1 MSNVTYLIP
10 GDLVVN
16 NTNTR
21 NVITNKIIQL
31 EKNGKVL
38 FIFYDLK
45 SQTLP
50 NTITSNIFTNPA
62 YIIYGNTIQFNTM
75 QRPITNFP
83 TTYRIITYDTK
94 RNYGPSGEPYKT
106 VSSSNSITSISDCNN
121 TASCTGFHAVGGMSS
136 SYRFYNFNLD
146 NQVDED
152 GPDLGITYIKKVN
165 NIGAYAVKIFA
176 YITIPTSRQYR
187 FFVNSSD
194 KIKLFLNSFLILNS
208 IETKNLT
215 NTVFLSTGTYL
226 VYIEKI
232 ALSNA
237 NDLNILVEFSNNNIL
252 NSVPLDTFNLQSY
265 TPITNAINTRD
276 TATINFCKPNT
287 NLFLDKNVC
296 STSLQNNNLLNNSV
310 NSFCF
315 SPTLNIDSTTKK
327 LTQNCRNI
335 VTNNDTQFNTNL
347 KNTLRN
353 NYKSWANKIVTD
365 NKINEN
371 QDPLLEYL
379 QLINPSPDDFLFHS
393 NISTTCENNLKNIE
407 YDVTNPSSTNMS
419 NSSDLCKKIYNRSY
433 IGNQKIAVDNSIQ
446 NIKNNF
452 CDPTQTI
459 INLNDSR
466 CITEYTTKNNLS
478 NAISNYC
485 FPNNVIKKVNN
496 VYHPNCKRIHNLQN
510 LNTDISNNLNTKYN
524 NWTINTINNPNT
536 NYSDEDMALN
546 EFIKDRNPNPQT
558 VFGEVN
564 SIPKLAPTRL
574 TTYCETQIGDKFQ
587 ADSNQNNLC
596 NSLYS
601 SSKINTDTNIQSS
614 INKIKTNYCTK
625 VINDKPR
632 YETDLQCIPEY
643 SNLLKNTIE
652 NRCIQN
658 GLFNDSDKW
667 CTDLSN
673 RNINNKVAPYSN
685 MIKSRTN
692 VLQKEINSIIVQDY
706 KDGKI
711 LNDYNYNFAINHY
724 STIPKSD
731 KKLSDELLN
740 NKLFDYCENIEP
752 NYPINPQSQCK
763 GIYETY
769 NMENDIITSRNK
781 MRDQLCQKDENIL
794 SDDPD
799 NLSNNIFNCKT
810 TIFDTT
816 NNLDKF
822 APAVNLYCTKNNNI
836 SSTECQTYYQDIENK
851 ILDSLNLKVNIS
863 SAFTNNDNSND
874 NSNDVIDY
882 DNKIELS
889 SFQNCL
895 IDDSISY
902 EEDNYDFLYLLL
914 LLLLIIVIVY
924 FVTSCFKYN
933 KKINNPITK

>member
-1 MSNVTYLIP
+1 MSRVTHLIP
-10 GDLVVN
+10 SDLVVN

-21 NVITNKIIQL
+21 NIITNRITQL
-31 EKNGKVL
+31 EQNGKVL

-50 NTITSNIFTNPA
+50 TTITSNTFSNPT
-62 YIIYGNTIQFNTM
+62 YIIYGNAIKFNTM
-75 QRPITNFP
+75 QRPIANFP
-83 TTYRIITYDTK
+83 TIYSVITYDTK
-94 RNYGPSGEPYKT
+94 RNYGPSGAPYKT
-106 VSSSNSITSISDCNN
+106 VSRSNSAISISDCNN

-136 SYRFYNFNLD
+136 SYQFYNFNLD

-152 GPDLGITYIKKVN
+152 GPDLGVTYIKKFN
-165 NIGAYAVKIFA
+165 NIGAYGVKIFA
-176 YITIPTSRQYR
+176 YITMPTSRQYR

-194 KIKLFLNSFLILNS
+194 KIKLFLNSFLVLNS
-208 IETKNLT
+208 IESNNLT
-215 NTVFLSTGTYL
+215 NTIFLSAGTYL
-226 VYIEKI
+226 VYIEKV
-232 ALSNA
+232 ALSND

-252 NSVPLDTFNLQSY
+252 NSVPFDTFNLQNY

-276 TATINFCKPNT
+276 NATIEFCKPNT
-287 NLFLDKNVC
+287 NLFLSNNIC

-310 NSFCF
+310 NGFCF
-315 SPTLNIDSTTKK
+315 NPSLNVDNTTKK
-327 LTQNCRNI
+327 LTENCRNI
-335 VTNNDTQFNTNL
+335 VTNNDTKFNTNL

-353 NYKSWANKIVTD
+353 NYKSWANKTVTD

-371 QDPLLEYL
+371 QDPLLEYM
-379 QLINPSPDDFLFHS
+379 QLMNPSPDDFSFNS
-393 NISTTCENNLKNIE
+393 NISTTCENNLKNID
-407 YDVTNPSSTNMS
+407 YDVTNPSNTNTS
-419 NSSDLCKKIYNRSY
+419 NSNNLCKQIYNRSY

-446 NIKNNF
+446 QIKNNF

-459 INLNDSR
+459 ANLNDSR

-478 NAISNYC
+478 NRIGNYC

-496 VYHPNCKRIHNLQN
+496 LYDTSCKSIHNLQN
-510 LNTDISNNLNTKYN
+510 LNTDIRNNLNTKYN
-524 NWTINTINNPNT
+524 DWARNTINNANT
-536 NYSDEDMALN
+536 DYSNEDITLN
-546 EFIKDRNPNPQT
+546 EFIKDRNPNRQT
-558 VFGEVN
+558 LFGAVN
-564 SIPKLAPTRL
+564 NVPTLASTRL
-574 TTYCETQIGDKFQ
+574 TNYCETQIGDKFQ

-601 SSKINTDTNIQSS
+601 SPTFNTDSNIKSS
-614 INKIKTNYCTK
+614 VDKLKTNYCTK
-625 VINDKPR
+625 VIDGKPR
-632 YETDLQCIPEY
+632 YETDLQCITEY
-643 SNLLKNTIE
+643 PNLLKNTIE

-658 GLFNDSDKW
+658 GSFNYSDKW
-667 CTDLSN
+667 CTNLSN
-673 RNINNKVAPYSN
+673 NNINNKVAPYNN
-685 MIKSRTN
+685 MTKSRTDY
-692 VLQKEINSIIVQDY
+692 LQKEINSIIVQDY

-711 LNDYNYNFAINHY
+711 LNDNNYNFAINQY

-740 NKLFDYCENIEP
+740 KKLFDYCENMEP

-769 NMENDIITSRNK
+769 NMEKDIITSRNI

-799 NLSNNIFNCKT
+799 NLSKNIFNCKT

-822 APAVNLYCTKNNNI
+822 APVVNLYCTKNNNI

-851 ILDSLNLKVNIS
+851 ILDSLNLKVNTS
-863 SAFTNNDNSND
+863 SAFTNNNNSD
-874 NSNDVIDY
+874 DITDY

-889 SFQNCL
+889 SFQNCS

-914 LLLLIIVIVY
+914 LLLLIMVIVY

-933 KKINNPITK
+933 KKNKQSDGKINN